1 MAGVLAC
8 DMYLVL
14 VLYLFRYQT
23 DQVHEYL
30 ILPKKTFSFVS
41 CISTYSIDKGCIKRA
56 MVQYP

>member
-1 MAGVLAC
+1 MTGVLAC

-23 DQVHEYL
+23 DQVYEYL
-30 ILPKKTFSFVS
+30 ILLKKLFLFVL
-41 CISTYSIDKGCIKRA
+41 CISAYSIDKGCIQQA